1 MRSEEKPA
9 GHLIEFI
16 DGNFTETLIHGRRKK
31 EVDKM
36 DTDGVRRVD
45 IGGKGDISV
54 EGAAFRNEIKCRT

>member
-45 IGGKGDISV
+45 IGGKV
-54 EGAAFRNEIKCRT
+54 RH